1 MQNITITDTT
11 AKQDRVIDAER
22 AQYNLEYPLTPKTS
36 KQFLVMKL
44 DEFVEKYVRQKRQQ
58 QRQTIRIDNVTDDA
72 FDAIKAIADANQT
85 P

>member
-44 DEFVEKYVRQKRQQ
+44 DELVEQYVQHQRRH
-58 QRQTIRIDNVTDDA
+58 QRQSIRLDNVTDA
-72 FDAIKAIADANQT
+72 GFDQIKAIADANQT
-85 P
+85 L